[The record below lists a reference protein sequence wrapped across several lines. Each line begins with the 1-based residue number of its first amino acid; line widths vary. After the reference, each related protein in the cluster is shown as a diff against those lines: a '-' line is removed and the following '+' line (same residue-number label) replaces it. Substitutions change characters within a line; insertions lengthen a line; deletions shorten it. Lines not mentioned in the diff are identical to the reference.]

1 MMAPGTTPPKADPSL
16 LPLLALGLALLAGFV
31 SGMPVL

>member
-1 MMAPGTTPPKADPSL
+1 MVPGTTPPKVDPAL
-16 LPLLALGLALLAGFV
+16 LPLLALGLALIAGFV